1 MMKKFS
7 KPTESELQILQILW
21 QHGPTT
27 VRFVNDKLNEE
38 KRVGYTTSLKTM
50 QIMFEKKLVK
60 RNEESRTHIYEANV
74 KEEHVQK
81 QLLDRFLDRT
91 FKGSAMK
98 LVMQALGN
106 SNTSKKE
113 LDEIRDLLDKLEK
126 GEENE

>member
-1 MMKKFS
+1 MKNNIS

-21 QHGPTT
+21 LNGSST
-27 VRFVNDKLNEE
+27 VRFVNDKLNEN

-81 QLLDRFLDRT
+81 QLLDRFLDKT

-106 SNTSKKE
+106 RNTSKKE
-113 LDEIRDLLDKLEK
+113 LDEIRGLLDEIEK
-126 GEENE
+126 GGEK

>member
-1 MMKKFS
+1 MNSFL

-27 VRFVNDKLNEE
+27 VRFVNDKLNKE

-126 GEENE
+126 GGKNE